1 MGGMGKRRLIGGGG
15 AGVGG
20 GGGGGGGGWGAGG
33 QAGARGAGGAGEREG
48 TSALT
53 NIQKRLTF
61 ISGGLQRAMDFVD
74 LREGTQSEFWV
85 PA

>member
-1 MGGMGKRRLIGGGG
+1 MCVPGGWGMGGMGKRRLI
-15 AGVGG
+15 
-20 GGGGGGGGWGAGG
+20 
-33 QAGARGAGGAGEREG
+33 RGGGAGEREG

-61 ISGGLQRAMDFVD
+61 ISGGLQRAMDFLD
-74 LREGTQSEFWV
+74 LREGTQIEFWV